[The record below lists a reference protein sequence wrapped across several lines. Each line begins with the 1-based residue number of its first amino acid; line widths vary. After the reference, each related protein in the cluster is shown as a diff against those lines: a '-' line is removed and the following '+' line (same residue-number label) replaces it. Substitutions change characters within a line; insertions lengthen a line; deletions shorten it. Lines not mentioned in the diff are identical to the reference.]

1 MHKHGST
8 SFIAFMDA
16 SKAFDR
22 VNHGTL
28 IHILHKK
35 GIPLYILRILVFWFS
50 HSEVCVQWGSVMS
63 DSFMTIN
70 GVRQG
75 GILSPLFFNIYV
87 NEISEKLNSKIIGC
101 SFKGMRINH
110 LMYADDIV
118 LFCPSAK
125 GLQELIN
132 CCVYEGN
139 KLDLRFNENKTVYMT
154 ALSKFDCHC
163 KNQLPDIYINDKALS
178 LVDTYK
184 YLGHYISSNLV
195 DDKDILTQVQA
206 NYAKG
211 NMLCN
216 KFSDSSS
223 EVKGVLF
230 KTYMYSM
237 YTMSLWSNYSN
248 TTYRKFVVSYN
259 NIFRMLFKQ
268 PMYCSA
274 SNMFVSKNIC
284 SLPEIRRISC
294 YSLLQRINT
303 SDNALM
309 VSYLTTCAVKLST
322 ILKIWNKYV
331 YM

>member
-1 MHKHGST
+1 MLEIVDT
-8 SFIAFMDA
+8 TIF
-16 SKAFDR
+16 
-22 VNHGTL
+22 
-28 IHILHKK
+28 
-35 GIPLYILRILVFWFS
+35 FS
-50 HSEVCVQWGSVMS
+50 HQSKPAYP
-63 DSFMTIN
+63 
-70 GVRQG
+70 
-75 GILSPLFFNIYV
+75 SPLFFNIYV
-87 NEISEKLNSKIIGC
+87 DEISEKLNSKIIGC
-101 SFKGMRINH
+101 SFKRMRINH

-139 KLDLRFNENKTVYMT
+139 KLDLTFNENKTVYMT
-154 ALSKFDCHC
+154 VLSKSDSHC
-163 KNQLPDIYINDKALS
+163 KNQLPEVYINSKTLS

-184 YLGHYISSNLV
+184 YLGHYITSNLV
-195 DDKDILTQVQA
+195 DDKDILRQVQA

-216 KFSDSSS
+216 KFIDCSS

-248 TTYRKFVVSYN
+248 TIYKKFVVSYN
-259 NIFRMLFKQ
+259 NVFRMLFKQ

-274 SNMFVSKNIC
+274 SNMFVSKKIC
-284 SLPEIRRISC
+284 SLPEVRRISC
-294 YSLLQRINT
+294 YSLLQRINA
-303 SDNALM
+303 SDNVLM
-309 VSYLTTCAVKLST
+309 LSYLTSGAVKLST
-322 ILKIWNKYV
+322 TLKIWNKYL

>member
-1 MHKHGST
+1 MHKHG

-35 GIPLYILRILVFWFS
+35 GIPLYILQILVFWFS
-50 HSEVCVQWGSVMS
+50 HSEVCVQWGSVKF

-75 GILSPLFFNIYV
+75 GILSPLFLNIYV
-87 NEISEKLNSKIIGC
+87 NEIYKKLNSKIIGC
-101 SFKGMRINH
+101 SFKGMCINH

-139 KLDLRFNENKTVYMT
+139 KLDLRFNENKTIYMT

-163 KNQLPDIYINDKALS
+163 KIQLPDIYINDKALS

-184 YLGHYISSNLV
+184 YLGHYITSNLV
-195 DDKDILTQVQA
+195 DDKDMLRQVQA

-223 EVKGVLF
+223 EIKVFFLKLTCILCILCHFGVTTQTLPTENLLF
-230 KTYMYSM
+230 LTITY
-237 YTMSLWSNYSN
+237 LECCLSN
-248 TTYRKFVVSYN
+248 
-259 NIFRMLFKQ
+259 
-268 PMYCSA
+268 
-274 SNMFVSKNIC
+274 
-284 SLPEIRRISC
+284 
-294 YSLLQRINT
+294 
-303 SDNALM
+303 
-309 VSYLTTCAVKLST
+309 
-322 ILKIWNKYV
+322 
-331 YM
+331 